1 MAPRT
6 PIIAIV
12 GRPNVGKSTLFNRI
26 VGEKRAVVEDFAG
39 VTRDRNYA
47 LVDKYSAPF
56 TVVDTGGFEIAPEDE
71 LQRAVVDQTIL
82 AIEEA
87 DAIIALFDGEAGEH
101 PEDADVVR
109 FLRKVDKPVVYVV
122 NKCDG
127 EEQIIRVADFYRLGL
142 SEIENVS
149 ALYGRGVRDLVEGML
164 ENLPD
169 YQALKQSFEDR
180 KKLAAERKERV
191 LLEIETAKQAIDFS
205 EFEDELLPAS
215 SEESDI
221 KEEQEEIEADFASV
235 FVPDESSE
243 SDKIISDYIKDNRVA
258 ALKRTEYYYND
269 PAIAP
274 DYLEE
279 GQSESEEAKETIP
292 VIDCI
297 NIAIVGRPNAG
308 KSTLLNTLTGERRAI
323 TSEIAGT
330 TRDSLDLEILRD
342 GQRYC
347 IVDTAGLRKKARIS
361 DKIERFSTMRAL
373 RSLADCDV
381 AVVLIDASRGPSD
394 QDTKIMGLAHD
405 YGKGIVIAVNKWDLV
420 EKSHRTVKE
429 YTDNLRQEFKF
440 AHYAPVVFISALSG
454 RRCPKIIET
463 VKHIAEQRTKRIS
476 TNRFNRVLKHQLLR
490 YPPTHYRGHAIKLY
504 YGTQVESSPP
514 RFILFF
520 NQPKGLHF
528 SYLRQLKNTL
538 RKEFGFEGTDIKITC
553 RKKM

>member
-56 TVVDTGGFEIAPEDE
+56 TIVDTGGFEASPEDE

-101 PEDADVVR
+101 PEDAEVVR
-109 FLRKVDKPVVYVV
+109 FLRKVNKPIVYVV

-127 EEQIIRVADFYRLGL
+127 EEQIFRVAEFYRLGL
-142 SEIENVS
+142 AEIENIS
-149 ALYGRGVRDLVEGML
+149 ALYGRGVRDLIERIL
-164 ENLPD
+164 QDLPG
-169 YQALKQSFEDR
+169 YEALKQSFEDR
-180 KKLAAERKERV
+180 KKLAQARKEEV
-191 LLEIETAKQAIDFS
+191 SIELASVKLAL
-205 EFEDELLPAS
+205 DELDDEMRVEQEDSDLVEDSFESEPNFPEIFIP
-215 SEESDI
+215 SEESENDKPI
-221 KEEQEEIEADFASV
+221 TDYLKENRLAALRQTEYIYNDPEMAPDYRPPEQEE
-235 FVPDESSE
+235 
-243 SDKIISDYIKDNRVA
+243 
-258 ALKRTEYYYND
+258 
-269 PAIAP
+269 
-274 DYLEE
+274 
-279 GQSESEEAKETIP
+279 SEETKEFIP
-292 VIDCI
+292 QIDCI

-330 TRDSLDLEILRD
+330 TRDSLDLEIVRE

-361 DKIERFSTMRAL
+361 DTIERFSTMRAL

-381 AVVLIDASRGPSD
+381 AVVLIDAARGPSE

-429 YTDNLRQEFKF
+429 YTDNLRQQFKF
-440 AHYAPVVFISALSG
+440 AHYAPIVFVSALSG
-454 RRCPKIIET
+454 RRCPKVIET
-463 VKHIAEQRTKRIS
+463 VKHVAEQRIKRIS
-476 TNRFNRVLKHQLLR
+476 TNRFNRVLKRQLLR
-490 YPPTHYRGHAIKLY
+490 YPPNHYRGHAVKLY
-504 YGTQVESSPP
+504 YGTQVEAAPP
-514 RFILFF
+514 RFVLFF

-538 RKEFGFEGTDIKITC
+538 RDEFGFEGTDIKLVC